1 MLRSTYSSM
10 SPNLGTTDLLFSS
23 WFSLFWNV
31 RIGIIQYTAFSDSV
45 LYLVMVAVVNG
56 VGFVI
61 SEDLSL
67 GPSTR
72 VDHSRAL
79 LKWKRTNKASDLDI
93 RSGLESD
100 PLASL
105 RKRSYILFQ
114 LAITINQNN
123 ISSLWRP
130 YQVHSHSIHFK
141 IIRLVRRFSRRNSP
155 QAGYIFVI

>member
-10 SPNLGTTDLLFSS
+10 SPNLVTTDLLFSS
-23 WFSLFWNV
+23 WFGLFWNV

-45 LYLVMVAVVNG
+45 PYLVMIAVVNG

-79 LKWKRTNKASDLDI
+79 LK
-93 RSGLESD
+93 
-100 PLASL
+100 
-105 RKRSYILFQ
+105 
-114 LAITINQNN
+114 
-123 ISSLWRP
+123 
-130 YQVHSHSIHFK
+130 
-141 IIRLVRRFSRRNSP
+141 
-155 QAGYIFVI
+155 